1 MQPFPKLSRILQKD
15 NGLDICVILSQSYEP
30 KSTLEGT
37 FSGTAI
43 IKLKLVDYPYGCGA
57 QLLLLKH

>member
-1 MQPFPKLSRILQKD
+1 MQPFPKLSRNIQKD
-15 NGLDICVILSQSYEP
+15 NGLDICVILSQTYEP

-43 IKLKLVDYPYGCGA
+43 IKL
-57 QLLLLKH
+57 